1 MRCYTEDFEVYEVV
15 RMKKYLKDNLSI
27 WILCIGFT
35 GFGVFL
41 TQNEIPLDH
50 WFIEASADG
59 LFGLENTS
67 LWVLC
72 SNFVLTSTIYVL
84 SKTGLRLFWFNII
97 MVILMFV
104 SNVLICKVLAARLS
118 KFKMLFLSVYLIF
131 VTPFLYNT
139 INFTIVA
146 AYAVAAGLIWIL
158 HCIKKDAKF
167 VVYIP
172 GYICFLYGFSIRW
185 DCVLFGGSFII
196 GLVLIELVQH
206 IQSNEV
212 LLFFKRYAVP
222 YALALLIFI
231 SVTIIQLESLDN
243 HENGF
248 NQWNTVRTK
257 IDDYDLPEYEQ
268 NLTEYEKIGISLND
282 YSIMKSW
289 NNYDQNIFT
298 KEKYEEILDFKGR
311 DKTQN
316 TSIETSVW
324 VVIYNFLD
332 NAIVWFAFAMGA
344 IACFVEDKK
353 FVLKFLLMNLIYI
366 CLLVYFLTIGR
377 LISRIEYSIIVT
389 YGMCFFYI
397 MANSRVMDKAIQKR
411 YNLLNKIAV
420 AFLVFFCFV
429 FQPTNGTGLYNV
441 LGGNSIMQSYKSM
454 LESEDIFGKYIWNK
468 LFDKLSVH
476 KAVTTDYDVAKEVL
490 KNKDNI
496 YLEIFCQT
504 WKQIYPLT
512 DKDIFRTGDVGVAS
526 NMGMLGLYMPKLSVL
541 QQVYSQYKVEVDSP
555 YKSITNE
562 NVYVVVRSSEL
573 YERTNEITNYLKE
586 HYNQD
591 TTFSVQKVVGDA
603 AIGKYLVPMDT
614 KDMKN
619 IDVSKMQINFNVDS
633 GIPNFSKIEI
643 IGDGQIICDDSI
655 WVEVTTKNGETMT
668 FELEKDINGYV
679 SYCYNDVLGCLAN
692 NIKDIKIIA
701 KRDGVYEQGNL
712 DSDMVA
718 FQ

>member
-1 MRCYTEDFEVYEVV
+1 M
-15 RMKKYLKDNLSI
+15 
-27 WILCIGFT
+27 
-35 GFGVFL
+35 
-41 TQNEIPLDH
+41 
-50 WFIEASADG
+50 
-59 LFGLENTS
+59 
-67 LWVLC
+67 
-72 SNFVLTSTIYVL
+72 
-84 SKTGLRLFWFNII
+84 
-97 MVILMFV
+97 
-104 SNVLICKVLAARLS
+104 
-118 KFKMLFLSVYLIF
+118 
-131 VTPFLYNT
+131 
-139 INFTIVA
+139 
-146 AYAVAAGLIWIL
+146 
-158 HCIKKDAKF
+158 
-167 VVYIP
+167 
-172 GYICFLYGFSIRW
+172 
-185 DCVLFGGSFII
+185 

-441 LGGNSIMQSYKSM
+441 LGGNSIMQSYQ
-454 LESEDIFGKYIWNK
+454 Y
-468 LFDKLSVH
+468 
-476 KAVTTDYDVAKEVL
+476 TR
-490 KNKDNI
+490 
-496 YLEIFCQT
+496 
-504 WKQIYPLT
+504 PLQLIMMWLR
-512 DKDIFRTGDVGVAS
+512 KF
-526 NMGMLGLYMPKLSVL
+526 
-541 QQVYSQYKVEVDSP
+541 
-555 YKSITNE
+555 
-562 NVYVVVRSSEL
+562 
-573 YERTNEITNYLKE
+573 
-586 HYNQD
+586 
-591 TTFSVQKVVGDA
+591 
-603 AIGKYLVPMDT
+603 
-614 KDMKN
+614 
-619 IDVSKMQINFNVDS
+619 
-633 GIPNFSKIEI
+633 
-643 IGDGQIICDDSI
+643 
-655 WVEVTTKNGETMT
+655 
-668 FELEKDINGYV
+668 
-679 SYCYNDVLGCLAN
+679 
-692 NIKDIKIIA
+692 
-701 KRDGVYEQGNL
+701 
-712 DSDMVA
+712 
-718 FQ
+718 